1 MSNELHFLTIGEA
14 SRLIEAGKLSPLEYV
29 DALLT
34 RIESLNPIL
43 DAFLLVTGEQA
54 RAAAKEAEAEIAAGR
69 YKGPLHGIPFALK
82 DIYETEGILTTAHS
96 KILKD
101 NVPETDATSVVNL
114 KKAGGILLGKL
125 ATHEFA
131 HGGPSLDLPWPPA
144 RNPWNLARF
153 TGGSST
159 GSGCGVAA
167 GLFPLATG
175 SDTGGSIR
183 GPAGLCGIVGLKPTY
198 GLVSRAGVIPNSY
211 SYDHAGPMAW
221 NVEDV
226 AIGLQ
231 GMVSYDPLGDP
242 ASANVLY
249 PDYRSALTGEIKGLK
264 VGVIRQFYEEENQF
278 PDPVI
283 SAMNESVAV
292 FKSLGANVSDVRVR
306 PLQEYRIVKLIMAE
320 SEIFSVNYPD
330 LIRRPGDFGHD
341 FRSRTIPACL
351 ISGIDYMQAS
361 RLRRLMMKEMED
373 VYGKFDVL
381 ITAGQG
387 PAPEFPAYKSI
398 SNWTGGK
405 ASVHFNVVCGPSI
418 SVCNGFDHEG
428 MPVSLMISGRPFS
441 ESIVLNAA
449 YAFEKATS
457 WRSKRPKLAPTME
470 KPPTGVIPV
479 DPDISSVDEDTKRR
493 AAAAVESAGLKLD
506 DTMMNE
512 VFEAAPYIYE
522 MSERLRKDLMRN
534 DEPSS
539 IMVAAPGVAP
549 GE

>member
-1 MSNELHFLTIGEA
+1 MSDEIHFLSIGEA
-14 SRLIEAGKLSPLEYV
+14 SRLIEEKKLSPVEYV
-29 DALLT
+29 DALLA

-43 DAFLLVTGEQA
+43 DAFLLVTGDQA
-54 RAAAKEAEAEIAAGR
+54 RAEAKVAETEITAGR

-82 DIYETEGILTTAHS
+82 DIYDTKGILTTAHS
-96 KILKD
+96 KILIN
-101 NVPETDATSVVNL
+101 NVPDKDATSVANL
-114 KKAGGILLGKL
+114 KQAGGILLGKL

-144 RNPWNLARF
+144 RNPWDLARF

-198 GLVSRAGVIPNSY
+198 GLISRSGIIPNSY

-221 NVEDV
+221 NVEDA

-231 GMVSYDPLGDP
+231 GMVSYDPVGDP
-242 ASANVLY
+242 ASVKIAY
-249 PDYRSALTGEIKGLK
+249 PDYRSALTGDIKGLR
-264 VGVIRQFYEEENQF
+264 VGVIRQFYEEENKF
-278 PDPVI
+278 PETVI
-283 SAMNESVAV
+283 KAMNESIAV

-306 PLQEYRIVKLIMAE
+306 PLQEYRITKLIMGE

-330 LIRRPGDFGHD
+330 LIKRPGDFGHD

-351 ISGIDYMQAS
+351 ISGVDYMQAS
-361 RLRRLMMKEMED
+361 RLRRVMIAEMED
-373 VYGKFDVL
+373 IYKKYDVL

-387 PAPEFPAYKSI
+387 PAPEFPAYRSI

-405 ASVHFNVVCGPSI
+405 ASVQFNVVCGPSI
-418 SVCNGFDHEG
+418 SICNGFDPNG
-428 MPVSLMISGRPFS
+428 LPVSLMISGRPFA
-441 ESIVLNAA
+441 ETTVLNAA
-449 YAFEKATS
+449 YAIEKSTS
-457 WRSKRPKLAPTME
+457 WRNTRPQLEPGMK

-479 DPDISSVDEDTKRR
+479 KPDVSSVGERTKVR
-493 AAAAVESAGLKLD
+493 AAAAVESAGLELD
-506 DTMMNE
+506 DLMMDE
-512 VFEAAPYIYE
+512 VYEAAPYIYD
-522 MSERLRKDLMRN
+522 MTERLRKDLTR
-534 DEPSS
+534 DAEPAS
-539 IMVAAPGVAP
+539 IMVAQPAND
-549 GE
+549 